1 MAVDTAQKRQK
12 SRDYPAV
19 SLRKA
24 VDFARMIYEKDR
36 WAESPANVAVKHMGY
51 AGLNGGSRPALSALK
66 KFGLVEYLG
75 SGDALKV
82 RLSDLAKRIIL
93 PVNQTEQGTG
103 VWEALDRPAIYSEIF
118 QAFPDRR
125 LPSDDTLAARLEREF
140 GLQHGAVAP
149 FIADLKAS
157 LDFARS
163 FDVPAPSHV
172 DAPKEAAAEDE
183 GADDARLDAQQSARR
198 ETQGLMK
205 IPMPGSATYI
215 MLPEALDAIEARR
228 VLSWLK
234 RVVTPAIQFASESE
248 GENEEE

>member
-1 MAVDTAQKRQK
+1 MAVDTVQKRQK

-36 WAESPANVAVKHMGY
+36 WAESPASVAVKHMGY
-51 AGLNGGSRPALSALK
+51 SGLNGGSRTALSALK

-75 SGDALKV
+75 SGDNLKV

-118 QAFPDRR
+118 KTFPDRK

-140 GLQHGAVAP
+140 GLQHGAVAS
-149 FIADLKAS
+149 FISDLKAS

-172 DAPKEAAAEDE
+172 QVSKETEVEDE
-183 GADDARLDAQQSARR
+183 GADYAPLDSQSAGRDVQR
-198 ETQGLMK
+198 IMK

-215 MLPEALDAIEARR
+215 MLPEALSATEARR
-228 VLSWLK
+228 VLLWLK
-234 RVVTPAIQFASESE
+234 RVVTPAIEFASESG
-248 GENEEE
+248 GENEKE